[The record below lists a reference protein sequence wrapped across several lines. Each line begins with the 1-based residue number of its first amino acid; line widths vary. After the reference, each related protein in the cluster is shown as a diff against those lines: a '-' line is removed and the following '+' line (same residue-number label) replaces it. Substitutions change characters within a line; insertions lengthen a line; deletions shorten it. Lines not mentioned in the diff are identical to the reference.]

1 MKMYRRINLIIVFIL
16 LAFANIVYAKNTD
29 IEELEE
35 KKPFYSEYKESV
47 NVNNGVKVTIVK
59 SDKYGDF
66 QDEYVSVDVNVE
78 NLNRYAD
85 LSFDIEALTG
95 DDWTIKDGSKSGYLN
110 SSDNKDYSFDYKYGH
125 PKIPYTERVEHIK
138 LDRDI
143 AFGDKFDK
151 ATSSNAYERYYRD
164 KSATESIV
172 NKDEN
177 SKETNGNIFIYI
189 LAIVLI
195 VIVLVFVVLNFVRR
209 YIKSQDEFYSFFL
222 IMALSLAIGLCS
234 LFNSNKTYA
243 YTQQS
248 FLTDTEYSNTYT
260 ATVWSGG
267 KDYTF
272 RFKIKY
278 KFIGNIPT
286 YDKDQDSD
294 NDGLTDNNE
303 VYFMTDMYNA
313 DTDGDGISD
322 YDEVYAINTNP
333 LSIDTDNTGIKDG
346 DRDYDRD
353 GLTNIEEKNLNTFMD
368 SIDTDSDNLTD
379 YDEIKIY
386 NTSPLLEDTD
396 GDGLSDY
403 EEVEVMKKLGL
414 SDISSIDNSTRYNQ
428 ELSSDNIDK
437 NILIKNIIKVKVE
450 GEVPGL
456 IDNHIELKET
466 NNEVLTHKKSILGM
480 PILIKNDY
488 ADSDIT
494 IKFDCSN
501 YKERIDGLTV
511 ATYDNGKIKIIESN
525 INGNEVSAKV
535 NSGYV
540 FVLDGIRYVDEIM
553 TYKKDNYR

>member
-1 MKMYRRINLIIVFIL
+1 MKLYKRINLIIVFIL
-16 LAFANIVYAKNTD
+16 LAFTNIVHANDD

-95 DDWTIKDGSKSGYLN
+95 DDWTIKDSSKSGYLN

-125 PKIPYTERVEHIK
+125 PKIPYTGKVEHIK

-143 AFGDKFDK
+143 AFGDKFDRT
-151 ATSSNAYERYYRD
+151 TSSNAYERYYRD
-164 KSATESIV
+164 KSATESIL
-172 NKDEN
+172 NKAED

-195 VIVLVFVVLNFVRR
+195 VIVLLFVVFKYVIR

-222 IMALSLAIGLCS
+222 IMTLSLAIALCS
-234 LFNSNKTYA
+234 LFSSSKIYA

-267 KDYTF
+267 KDWTF

-294 NDGLTDNNE
+294 GDGLTDNYE

-322 YDEVYAINTNP
+322 YDEVYVINTNP

-379 YDEIKIY
+379 YDEVKIY
-386 NTSPLLEDTD
+386 NTNPTLEDTD

-414 SDISSIDNSTRYNQ
+414 SDISTIDNNTRYNQ

-437 NILIKNIIKVKVE
+437 NILIKNIIKVKVS

-466 NNEVLTHKKSILGM
+466 NNEVLTHTKSVLGM
-480 PILIKNDY
+480 PILVKNDY
-488 ADSDIT
+488 VDTDIT

-501 YKERIDGLTV
+501 YKERIEGLTV

-525 INGNEVSAKV
+525 INGNEVSANIK
-535 NSGYV
+535 SGYV

>member
-1 MKMYRRINLIIVFIL
+1 MYKRINLIFIFII
-16 LAFANIVYAKNTD
+16 LAFTNIVYANDT
-29 IEELEE
+29 EELEE

-47 NVNNGVKVTIVK
+47 NVNNGVKVSIVK

-66 QDEYVSVDVNVE
+66 QDEYVSVDVHVE

-110 SSDNKDYSFDYKYGH
+110 SSDNKDYSFDYRYGH
-125 PKIPYTERVEHIK
+125 PK
-138 LDRDI
+138 
-143 AFGDKFDK
+143 
-151 ATSSNAYERYYRD
+151 N
-164 KSATESIV
+164 ATESIV
-172 NKDEN
+172 NKDED

-195 VIVLVFVVLNFVRR
+195 VIVLVFVVFNFVRR

-278 KFIGNIPT
+278 KFTGNIPI

-294 NDGLTDNNE
+294 GDGLTDNDE

-414 SDISSIDNSTRYNQ
+414 SDISSVNKTITYEQ
-428 ELSSDNIDK
+428 ELSRDNFDRK
-437 NILIKNIIKVKVE
+437 LYMDNVIKISVT
-450 GEVPGL
+450 GDLYGL
-456 IDNHIELKET
+456 IDNHVKVKDRTTATLE
-466 NNEVLTHKKSILGM
+466 NVGSILGRVAY
-480 PILIKNDY
+480 IDNNYESTNINVTY
-488 ADSDIT
+488 DI
-494 IKFDCSN
+494 SN
-501 YKERIDGLTV
+501 YSIKGEALKICTYEDGKVKMLETSLN
-511 ATYDNGKIKIIESN
+511 DNKITASI
-525 INGNEVSAKV
+525 
-535 NSGYV
+535 NSGFV
-540 FVLDGIRYVDEIM
+540 FVVDVTRYVDDILA
-553 TYKKDNYR
+553 YKKDNLK

>member
-1 MKMYRRINLIIVFIL
+1 M
-16 LAFANIVYAKNTD
+16 LAFTNIVHAKDSD

-95 DDWTIKDGSKSGYLN
+95 DDWTIKDSSKSGYLN

-125 PKIPYTERVEHIK
+125 PKIPYTEKIEKLK

-143 AFGDKFDK
+143 AFGDKFDRT
-151 ATSSNAYERYYRD
+151 TSSNAYERYYRD
-164 KSATESIV
+164 ISATESIV
-172 NKDEN
+172 NKAED

-195 VIVLVFVVLNFVRR
+195 VIVLVFVAFNFIRR
-209 YIKSQDEFYSFFL
+209 YIKSQDEFYTFFFV
-222 IMALSLAIGLCS
+222 MTLSLAIGLCS
-234 LFNSNKTYA
+234 LFSSSKIYA

-278 KFIGNIPT
+278 KFTGSIPT

-294 NDGLTDNNE
+294 RDGLTDNNE

-368 SIDTDSDNLTD
+368 SIDTDNDSLSD
-379 YDEIKIY
+379 YDEVKIY
-386 NTSPLLEDTD
+386 NTNPTLEDTD

-414 SDISSIDNSTRYNQ
+414 SDISSVNKTITYEQ
-428 ELSSDNIDK
+428 ELSRDNFDRK
-437 NILIKNIIKVKVE
+437 LYMDNVIKMSISGDVY
-450 GEVPGL
+450 GL
-456 IDNHIELKET
+456 IDNHVKVKDRTTATLE
-466 NNEVLTHKKSILGM
+466 NVGSILGRVAY
-480 PILIKNDY
+480 IDNNYESTNINVTY
-488 ADSDIT
+488 DI
-494 IKFDCSN
+494 SN
-501 YKERIDGLTV
+501 YSLKKEALKICTYEDGKVKMLETSLN
-511 ATYDNGKIKIIESN
+511 DNKITASI
-525 INGNEVSAKV
+525 
-535 NSGYV
+535 NSGFV
-540 FVLDGIRYVDEIM
+540 FVVDVSRYVDDILA
-553 TYKKDNYR
+553 YKKDNLK

>member
-1 MKMYRRINLIIVFIL
+1 MKMYKRINLIFIFII
-16 LAFANIVYAKNTD
+16 LAFTNIVYANDT
-29 IEELEE
+29 EELEE

-47 NVNNGVKVTIVK
+47 NVNNGVKVSIVK

-125 PKIPYTERVEHIK
+125 PKIPYTEKVEHIK

-164 KSATESIV
+164 INATESIV
-172 NKDEN
+172 NKDED

-278 KFIGNIPT
+278 KFTGNIPI

-294 NDGLTDNNE
+294 GDGLTDNDE

-414 SDISSIDNSTRYNQ
+414 SDISSVNKTITYEQ
-428 ELSSDNIDK
+428 ELSRDNFDRK
-437 NILIKNIIKVKVE
+437 LYMDNVIKMSISGDVY
-450 GEVPGL
+450 GL
-456 IDNHIELKET
+456 IDNHVKVKDRTTATLE
-466 NNEVLTHKKSILGM
+466 NVGSILGRVAY
-480 PILIKNDY
+480 IDNNYESTNINVTY
-488 ADSDIT
+488 DI
-494 IKFDCSN
+494 SN
-501 YKERIDGLTV
+501 YSIKGEALKICTYEDGKVKMLETSLN
-511 ATYDNGKIKIIESN
+511 DNKITASI
-525 INGNEVSAKV
+525 
-535 NSGYV
+535 NSGFV
-540 FVLDGIRYVDEIM
+540 FVVDVTRYVDDILA
-553 TYKKDNYR
+553 YKKDNLK